1 MNHEPHDVLRIREA
15 RAFGGRLTQSQ
26 IDGMTAILDEWDR
39 RKLLD
44 KRWLAYMLATTFH
57 ETAATM
63 QPIRERGGEKYL
75 RGKAYYPWV
84 GEGLVQVTWEENHR
98 KFGATKP
105 GQLLKMP
112 IAIKALFDGMT
123 KGMFTKRKLADYFN
137 QTTDDPVNA
146 RRIVNGTDKAKLIAG
161 YYRNFLDA
169 LEAARDVVEP
179 ADVEPEAA
187 KPDDVPATQSK
198 SLWTILLTLF
208 PGLGSFVFL
217 EKIDNVFALG
227 AFALVLVAVCVGA
240 WLVFT
245 GRVTIN
251 RGRLCDVRPSRL
263 GQDRRRR
270 GSRGRSD
277 ARAGILQRQSRR
289 AARGRG
295 FRPRN
300 LRQNPPQERRDRQ

>member
-63 QPIRERGGEKYL
+63 QPIRERGGEKWDL

-123 KGMFTKRKLADYFN
+123 KGMFTSASLP
-137 QTTDDPVNA
+137 TIST
-146 RRIVNGTDKAKLIAG
+146 RRPMT
-161 YYRNFLDA
+161 R
-169 LEAARDVVEP
+169 
-179 ADVEPEAA
+179 
-187 KPDDVPATQSK
+187 
-198 SLWTILLTLF
+198 
-208 PGLGSFVFL
+208 
-217 EKIDNVFALG
+217 
-227 AFALVLVAVCVGA
+227 
-240 WLVFT
+240 
-245 GRVTIN
+245 
-251 RGRLCDVRPSRL
+251 
-263 GQDRRRR
+263 
-270 GSRGRSD
+270 
-277 ARAGILQRQSRR
+277 
-289 AARGRG
+289 
-295 FRPRN
+295 
-300 LRQNPPQERRDRQ
+300 